1 MSSGLCLF
9 MSKSFRL
16 ALAAG
21 AALCVLPAF
30 SPAFAGTDDDQ
41 RAAVDSVLVTARP
54 NPEDAPVVALARKR
68 LSETP
73 GAVAVISSEAYAN
86 RYALGLVDALRD
98 VPGVFAQK
106 KFGEDARLSIRGSGI
121 GNSSHN
127 RGTMLAQDGVPL
139 NEADGYGDYQLID
152 PLLARYTEVYKGG
165 NALRFGGAL
174 LGGAINFVTP
184 TGRTAGADNLLRV
197 EGGSFGT
204 ARVHGELARAFGD
217 DDVFIGATLLNADGW
232 RRQSNSS
239 AARLSVN
246 LGHDFG
252 EDREVRLYLSG
263 ADLRQQIAGALTL
276 NQALNSPM
284 MATAANLANNYGRN
298 MRNARASL
306 QTTWRLSDST
316 VFEGGVYGAW
326 RDLDHPIFQV
336 VDQES
341 RNFGA
346 FGRLDW
352 TGQMGGMAADLFAG
366 LSWRVGDLDSR
377 NWINLRG
384 SHGAPT
390 AFARQNAQAADVF
403 AEGRLFVA
411 PRLALVVGGTYG
423 AASRDYQSYKLP
435 TGGFNLTESRDYD
448 WFAPRL
454 GVLFQADQ
462 DSQIFA
468 NLTRSVEPPNFGS
481 YSPDATHP
489 FTDLVPQTAW
499 TGEVGARGRR
509 GAFAWDVALYR
520 AQLKHELLSYVVD
533 PARPAI
539 AFNADKTIHQGLEAG
554 LDWRIVPRLR
564 LRQTYAWSDFRF
576 DGDASYKDN
585 RLPVV
590 PEHLYRA
597 ELRYEHPAGWFV
609 APSVEWSPRGVLVDY
624 RNTVRAPDYAIA
636 SLSAGYTRDR
646 ITVFLDARNL
656 TDERYVSTIN
666 PSVAATT
673 VSTSTTVDNS
683 TAAFW
688 PGEGRG
694 VFVGLTGKF

>member
-1 MSSGLCLF
+1 

-16 ALAAG
+16 VLAAG
-21 AALCVLPAF
+21 AALCAHSSF
-30 SPAFAGTDDDQ
+30 TPAFAEVDPDP
-41 RAAVDSVLVTARP
+41 RVALDSVLVTARP
-54 NPEDAPVVALARKR
+54 NPEDPPVVARARKR

-86 RYALGLVDALRD
+86 RFALGLNDTVRD

-106 KFGEDARLSIRGSGI
+106 KFGEDTRLSIRGSGI
-121 GNSSHN
+121 GNSNHN

-139 NEADGYGDYQLID
+139 NEADGFGDYQLID

-184 TGRTAGADNLLRV
+184 TGKSAGADTLLRV
-197 EGGSFGT
+197 ESGSFGT
-204 ARVHGELARAFGD
+204 ARVHGELARTLGD
-217 DDVFIGATLLNADGW
+217 NDVFVGATLLNSDGW
-232 RRQSNSS
+232 RQQSNAS
-239 AARLSVN
+239 AARLSAN
-246 LGHDFG
+246 LGHSFG

-276 NQALNSPM
+276 DGALHNPTR
-284 MATAANLANNYGRN
+284 ATATNLSNNYGRN

-306 QTTWRLSDST
+306 QTTWRLSETT

-352 TGQMGGMAADLFAG
+352 TGALAGMEADLFAG

-384 SHGAPT
+384 SKGAAT
-390 AFARQNAQAADVF
+390 AFSRQNAQALDVF
-403 AEGRLFVA
+403 AEGRLFVT
-411 PRLALVVGGTYG
+411 PRLALVAGGTYG
-423 AASRDYQSYKLP
+423 TTSRDYQSYKLP
-435 TGGFNLTESRDYD
+435 AGGFNLTESRDYD

-462 DSQIFA
+462 DSQLFA
-468 NLTRSVEPPNFGS
+468 NLTRSVEPPNFGA
-481 YSPDATHP
+481 YSPSASAGFAP
-489 FTDLVPQTAW
+489 VVPQTAW
-499 TGEVGARGRR
+499 TGEIGARGRR

-520 AQLKHELLSYVVD
+520 AQLKHELLSFVVD
-533 PARPAI
+533 QAHPAAT
-539 AFNADKTIHQGLEAG
+539 FNADKTVHQGLEAG
-554 LDWRIVPRLR
+554 LDWKIAPRLR

-576 DGDASYKDN
+576 DGDPQFKDN

-590 PEHLYRA
+590 AEHLYRA
-597 ELRYEHPAGWFV
+597 ELKYEHPAGWFV

-624 RNTVRAPDYAIA
+624 QNRVRAPDYAIA
-636 SLSAGYTRDR
+636 TLSAGYTRDKV
-646 ITVFLDARNL
+646 TVFLDARNL
-656 TDERYVSTIN
+656 TDARYVSTVN
-666 PSVAATT
+666 PSVAATS
-673 VSTSTTVDNS
+673 VSTALPGAPDNS

-688 PGEGRG
+688 PGDGRG
-694 VFVGLTGKF
+694 LFVGLVGKF

>member
-1 MSSGLCLF
+1 MP
-9 MSKSFRL
+9 KSLRL

-21 AALCVLPAF
+21 AALWALSAIT
-30 SPAFAGTDDDQ
+30 SAAWADDQ
-41 RAAVDSVLVTARP
+41 HPVDSVLVTARP
-54 NPEDAPVVALARKR
+54 DPEDPPVVAQSRKR

-73 GAVAVISSEAYAN
+73 GAVAVVSSEAYAN
-86 RYALGLVDALRD
+86 RYAVGLNDVVRD

-106 KFGEDARLSIRGSGI
+106 KFGEDTRLSIRGSGI

-139 NEADGYGDYQLID
+139 NEADGFGDYQLID

-184 TGRTAGADNLLRV
+184 TGKSAGADTLLRV
-197 EGGSFGT
+197 EGGAFGA
-204 ARVHGELARAFGD
+204 ARIHGEVARTFGD
-217 DDVFIGATLLNADGW
+217 DDVFVGATLMNSDGY
-232 RRQSNSS
+232 RQQSNAS

-246 LGHDFG
+246 LGHSFG

-263 ADLRQQIAGALTL
+263 ADLRQQLAGALTL
-276 NQALNSPM
+276 NNALHDP
-284 MATAANLANNYGRN
+284 TRANYYAPVNNLSNNYGRN
-298 MRNARASL
+298 MRNARTSL
-306 QTTWRLSDST
+306 QTTWRLSPTT

-352 TGQMGGMAADLFAG
+352 TGQVGDMAADLFAG
-366 LSWRVGDLDSR
+366 LSYRIGDLDAR
-377 NWINLRG
+377 QWVNLHG

-390 AFARQNAQAADVF
+390 AYSRQNAKALDAF
-403 AEGRLFVA
+403 AEGRLFVT
-411 PRLALVVGGTYG
+411 PRLALVAGGTYG
-423 AASRDYQSYKLP
+423 TASREYQSYKLP
-435 TGGFNLTESRDYD
+435 TGGFDLTESRDYD

-454 GVLFQADQ
+454 GMLFQADE
-462 DSQIFA
+462 DSQLFA
-468 NLTRSVEPPNFGS
+468 NLTRSVEPPNFGAF
-481 YSPDATHP
+481 SPTAAAGFAP
-489 FTDLVPQTAW
+489 VVPQTAW

-520 AQLKHELLSYVVD
+520 AQLTHELLSFVVD
-533 PARPAI
+533 QAHPAAT
-539 AFNADKTIHQGLEAG
+539 FNADKTYHQGLEAG
-554 LDWRIVPRLR
+554 LDWRIAPRLR

-576 DGDASYKDN
+576 DGDAQFRDH

-590 PEHLYRA
+590 PVHLYRA
-597 ELRYEHPAGWFV
+597 ELKYDHAAGWFL

-624 RNTVRAPDYAIA
+624 QNKVYAPDYAIA
-636 SLSAGYTRDR
+636 SLSAGYTRDKV
-646 ITVFLDARNL
+646 TLFLDARNL
-656 TDERYVSTIN
+656 TDKRYVSTVN
-666 PSVAATT
+666 PSVTATT
-673 VSTSTTVDNS
+673 VSTALPGAPDNS

-688 PGEGRG
+688 PGDGRG
-694 VFVGLTGKF
+694 VFVGVTGKF

>member
-1 MSSGLCLF
+1 MSNSL
-9 MSKSFRL
+9 RL
-16 ALAAG
+16 ALVAG
-21 AALCVLPAF
+21 AALCVLPAV
-30 SPAFAGTDDDQ
+30 ARAADGDQ
-41 RAAVDSVLVTARP
+41 RTTLDSVLVTARP
-54 NPEDAPVVALARKR
+54 DPEDPPVVARARKR

-86 RYALGLVDALRD
+86 RYAVGLNDTVRD

-106 KFGEDARLSIRGSGI
+106 KFGEDTRLAIRGSGI
-121 GNSSHN
+121 GNSNHN

-204 ARVHGELARAFGD
+204 ARLHGELARTFGA
-217 DDVFIGATLLNADGW
+217 DDVFVGATLTNADGW
-232 RRQSNSS
+232 RQQSNSS

-246 LGHDFG
+246 VGHSFG
-252 EDREVRLYLSG
+252 QDREVRLYLSG
-263 ADLRQQIAGALTL
+263 ADIRQQIAGSLTL
-276 NQALNSPM
+276 NDALNNP
-284 MATAANLANNYGRN
+284 TRAAQYAPVNNLSNNYGRN

-316 VFEGGVYGAW
+316 VFEGGIYGAW

-352 TGQMGGMAADLFAG
+352 AGQLGGMAADLFTG
-366 LSWRVGDLDSR
+366 LSWRVGDMDAR
-377 NWINLRG
+377 QWVNVHG

-390 AFARQNAQAADVF
+390 AFSRQNAQALDVF
-403 AEGRLFVA
+403 AEGRLFVT
-411 PRLALVVGGTYG
+411 PRLALVAGGTYG
-423 AASRDYQSYKLP
+423 TASRDYQSYAVPGAP
-435 TGGFNLTESRDYD
+435 TSFPLTASRDYD
-448 WFAPRL
+448 WLAPRI
-454 GVLFQADQ
+454 GVLFQVDQ
-462 DSQIFA
+462 DSQLFA
-468 NLTRSVEPPNFGS
+468 NLTRSVEPPNFGA
-481 YSPDATHP
+481 YSPTATAGFAP
-489 FTDLVPQTAW
+489 VVPQKAW
-499 TGEVGARGRR
+499 TAEVGARGRR

-520 AQLKHELLSYVVD
+520 AQLRDELLSFVVD
-533 PARPAI
+533 QDHPAST
-539 AFNADKTIHQGLEAG
+539 FNADRTVHQGLEAG
-554 LDWRIVPRLR
+554 LDWQLTSRLR
-564 LRQTYAWSDFRF
+564 LRQTYAWSDFKF
-576 DGDASYKDN
+576 DGDPQYKDN

-597 ELRYEHPAGWFV
+597 ELKYAHPAGWFL

-624 RNTVRAPDYAIA
+624 QNKVRAPAYAIA

-656 TDERYVSTIN
+656 TDKRYVSTVN
-666 PSVAATT
+666 PSVSATT
-673 VSTSTTVDNS
+673 VSTAPPGSPDNS

-688 PGEGRG
+688 PGDGRG
-694 VFVGLTGKF
+694 VFVGLAGKF

>member
-1 MSSGLCLF
+1 MSNSL
-9 MSKSFRL
+9 RL
-16 ALAAG
+16 VLAAG
-21 AALCVLPAF
+21 AALCALPAV
-30 SPAFAGTDDDQ
+30 SPAVARAAGDDQ
-41 RAAVDSVLVTARP
+41 RTTLDSVLVTARP
-54 NPEDAPVVALARKR
+54 DPEDPPVVAQARRR

-86 RYALGLVDALRD
+86 RYAVGLVDAVRD
-98 VPGVFAQK
+98 VPGVYAEK

-127 RGTMLAQDGVPL
+127 RGILLAQDGVPL
-139 NEADGYGDYQLID
+139 NEADGYGDFQLID

-165 NALRFGGAL
+165 NALRFGGAP

-184 TGRTAGADNLLRV
+184 TGRTAGADTLLRV

-204 ARVHGELARAFGD
+204 ARLHGELARTLGD
-217 DDVFIGATLLNADGW
+217 NDVFVGATLANADGW
-232 RRQSNSS
+232 RQQSDSS
-239 AARLSVN
+239 AARLSANV
-246 LGHDFG
+246 GHGFG
-252 EDREVRLYLSG
+252 QDREVRLYLSG
-263 ADLRQQIAGALTL
+263 ADIRQQIAGALTL
-276 NQALNSPM
+276 AQALDSPK
-284 MATAANLANNYGRN
+284 MAAAANLANTYGRN

-306 QTTWRLSDST
+306 QTSWRLSEHT

-352 TGQMGGMAADLFAG
+352 TGQLGGRDADLFAG
-366 LSWRVGDLDSR
+366 LSYRVGDLDAR
-377 NWINLRG
+377 QWINLRG

-390 AFARQNAQAADVF
+390 AFSRQNAQALDVF
-403 AEGRLFVA
+403 AEGRLFVTS
-411 PRLALVVGGTYG
+411 RLALVAGGTYG
-423 AASRDYQSYKLP
+423 AAGRDYQSYKLP
-435 TGGFNLTESRDYD
+435 TGGFDLTESRDYD

-462 DSQIFA
+462 DSQVFA

-481 YSPDATHP
+481 YAPDATHP

-509 GAFAWDVALYR
+509 GALAWDVALYR
-520 AQLKHELLSYVVD
+520 AQLKHELLTYVVD

-539 AFNADKTIHQGLEAG
+539 AFNADKTLHQGLEAG
-554 LDWRIVPRLR
+554 LDWQMTARLR
-564 LRQTYAWSDFRF
+564 LRQTYAWSDFKF
-576 DGDASYKDN
+576 DGDPTYKDN

-590 PEHLYRA
+590 PEHLYQA
-597 ELRYEHPAGWFV
+597 ELKYAHPAGWFL

-624 RNTVRAPDYAIA
+624 RNNARAPRYAIT
-636 SLSAGYTRDR
+636 SLSAGYTRDG

-656 TDERYVSTIN
+656 TDKRYISTIN
-666 PSVAATT
+666 PSVTATT
-673 VSTSTTVDNS
+673 VSSSPTTDNS

-694 VFVGLTGKF
+694 VFAGLTGKF

>member
-1 MSSGLCLF
+1 
-9 MSKSFRL
+9 MSKSFRR
-16 ALAAG
+16 ALTAG
-21 AALCVLPAF
+21 AALCALASVAA
-30 SPAFAGTDDDQ
+30 SRAWADDQ
-41 RAAVDSVLVTARP
+41 HTVDSVLVTARP
-54 NPEDAPVVALARKR
+54 NPEDPPVVAQARKR

-73 GAVAVISSEAYAN
+73 GAVAVVSSEAYAS
-86 RYALGLVDALRD
+86 RYAVGLNDVVRD

-106 KFGEDARLSIRGSGI
+106 KFGEDTRLSIRGSGV
-121 GNSSHN
+121 GNSNHN

-184 TGRTAGADNLLRV
+184 TGKSAGADTLLRV

-204 ARVHGELARAFGD
+204 ARIHGELAHAHGD
-217 DDVFIGATLLNADGW
+217 DDVFVGATLMNSNGW
-232 RRQSNSS
+232 RQQSNAS

-246 LGHDFG
+246 LGHSFG

-263 ADLRQQIAGALTL
+263 ADIRQQLAGSLTL
-276 NQALNSPM
+276 NQALNNPTQ
-284 MATAANLANNYGRN
+284 AGAINLSNNYGRN

-306 QTTWRLSDST
+306 QTTWRVSPTT

-352 TGQMGGMAADLFAG
+352 TGQLGDMAADLFAG
-366 LSWRVGDLDSR
+366 LSYRVGDLDAR
-377 NWINLRG
+377 QWVNLHG

-390 AFARQNAQAADVF
+390 AYSRQNAQALDAF
-403 AEGRLFVA
+403 AEGRLFVT
-411 PRLALVVGGTYG
+411 PRLALVAGGTYG
-423 AASRDYQSYKLP
+423 TASRDYQSYAVP
-435 TGGFNLTESRDYD
+435 GASTSFPLTASRDYD
-448 WFAPRL
+448 WFAPRV
-454 GVLFQADQ
+454 GVLFQIDQ
-462 DSQIFA
+462 GSQLFA
-468 NLTRSVEPPNFGS
+468 NLTRSVEPPNFGA
-481 YSPDATHP
+481 YSPTAQAGFAP
-489 FTDLVPQTAW
+489 VVPQTAW
-499 TGEVGARGRR
+499 TGEIGARGRR

-520 AQLKHELLSYVVD
+520 AQLKHELLSFVVD
-533 PARPAI
+533 QAHPAAT
-539 AFNADKTIHQGLEAG
+539 FNADKTLHQGLEAG
-554 LDWRIVPRLR
+554 LDWRIAPRLR

-576 DGDASYKDN
+576 DGDAQFKDH

-597 ELRYEHPAGWFV
+597 ELKYEHPAGWFV

-624 RNTVRAPDYAIA
+624 QNKVRAPDYAIA
-636 SLSAGYTRDR
+636 SLSAGYTRDK
-646 ITVFLDARNL
+646 ITLFLDARNL
-656 TDERYVSTIN
+656 TDERYISTVN
-666 PSVAATT
+666 PSVTATT
-673 VSTSTTVDNS
+673 VSTAPAGAPDNS

-688 PGEGRG
+688 PGDGRG
-694 VFVGLTGKF
+694 VFVGVTGKF

>member
-1 MSSGLCLF
+1 

-30 SPAFAGTDDDQ
+30 SPAFAGADDDP

-54 NPEDAPVVALARKR
+54 NPEDAPVVARARKR

-73 GAVAVISSEAYAN
+73 GAVAVISSEAYAS
-86 RYALGLVDALRD
+86 RYALGLNDTVRD

-106 KFGEDARLSIRGSGI
+106 KFGEDTRLSIRGSGI

-204 ARVHGELARAFGD
+204 ARVHGELARTFGD
-217 DDVFIGATLLNADGW
+217 DDVFVGATLLNADGW
-232 RRQSNSS
+232 RQQSNSS
-239 AARLSVN
+239 AARLSAN
-246 LGHDFG
+246 LGHSFG

-276 NQALNSPM
+276 AQALNTPT
-284 MATAANLANNYGRN
+284 MAAAANLANNYGRN

-306 QTTWRLSDST
+306 QTTWRLSEST

-352 TGQMGGMAADLFAG
+352 TGQLGGMAADLFAG
-366 LSWRVGDLDSR
+366 LSWRVGDLDAR
-377 NWINLRG
+377 QWDNLRG
-384 SHGAPT
+384 SHGAAR
-390 AFARQNAQAADVF
+390 AFARQNAQAVDVF

-411 PRLALVVGGTYG
+411 PRLALVAGGTYG
-423 AASRDYQSYKLP
+423 TASRDYRSHAVPGAP
-435 TGGFNLTESRDYD
+435 TSFNLTASRDYD
-448 WFAPRL
+448 WFAPRV
-454 GVLFQADQ
+454 GVLFQFDQ
-462 DSQIFA
+462 DSQLFA
-468 NLTRSVEPPNFGS
+468 NLTRSVEPPNFGA
-481 YSPDATHP
+481 YSPTAQAGFAP
-489 FTDLVPQTAW
+489 VVPQTAW

-509 GAFAWDVALYR
+509 GALAWDVALYR
-520 AQLKHELLSYVVD
+520 AQLKNELLSFVVD
-533 PARPAI
+533 QAHPAAT
-539 AFNADKTIHQGLEAG
+539 FNADKTLHQGLEAG
-554 LDWRIVPRLR
+554 LDWRIAPRLR

-576 DGDASYKDN
+576 DGDAQYKDN
-585 RLPVV
+585 HLPVV
-590 PEHLYRA
+590 PWHLYRA
-597 ELRYEHPAGWFV
+597 ELKYEHPAGWFV

-624 RNTVRAPDYAIA
+624 QNKVRAPDYAIA

-656 TDERYVSTIN
+656 TDERYVSTVN

-673 VSTSTTVDNS
+673 VSTAQPGMPDNS

-688 PGEGRG
+688 PGDGRG